1 MNSSKLLFLAAIGA
15 SIGFLGACAELPTA
29 PSVMALPGTGK
40 TFDQFETDDA
50 TCRHFALS
58 QAGGAGANETAA
70 NTALGGAAVGTA
82 LGAAAGA
89 GFNGGAGAAVGA
101 GAGLLAG
108 SAFGTAAARGSIY
121 NAQRRYD
128 HAYLQC
134 MYANGERVPVRAG
147 MMSAPSMGTSPLPP
161 PPPGALP
168 PPPAS

>member
-1 MNSSKLLFLAAIGA
+1 MAPCRPAAFGHELTGGNRYELLKAVVSCSDRGA
-15 SIGFLGACAELPTA
+15 HRLPGACAELPTA

-50 TCRHFALS
+50 TCRHFALG

-89 GFNGGAGAAVGA
+89 AFNGGAGAAVGA

-128 HAYLQC
+128 VSGSVRPFAHADFS
-134 MYANGERVPVRAG
+134 YA
-147 MMSAPSMGTSPLPP
+147 
-161 PPPGALP
+161 
-168 PPPAS
+168 

>member
-1 MNSSKLLFLAAIGA
+1 
-15 SIGFLGACAELPTA
+15 
-29 PSVMALPGTGK
+29 MALPGTGK

-50 TCRHFALS
+50 TCRHFALG

-89 GFNGGAGAAVGA
+89 AFNGGAGAAVGA

-147 MMSAPSMGTSPLPP
+147 MMSTPSMGTSPLPP

-168 PPPAS
+168 PPTGVVKFRLRPGPSLKIRRRACFAATRPRPR